1 MGERRGTMK
10 IYCAGPLFSQAERD
24 FLASCAHRLREEG
37 FDCFVPHEEVQ
48 RVELTPEGVFDH
60 DFEALSRADALLA
73 WVDGPQVDDGTACE
87 IGLFYGLMHQPGS
100 RRKGIVGFATDWRI
114 ERRRALWDHGGV
126 NLFVS
131 GAIRRA
137 GRLCWSFD
145 EALAQLVAWRRE
157 IEATPAAR

>member
-1 MGERRGTMK
+1 ME

-24 FLASCAHRLREEG
+24 FLASCARRLRGEG
-37 FDCFVPHEEVQ
+37 FFCFVPHEKEL
-48 RVELTPEGVFDH
+48 RVDPTPENVFDL

-73 WVDGPQVDDGTACE
+73 WLDGPQVDDGTACE
-87 IGLFYGLMHQPGS
+87 IGLFYGLMREPGS
-100 RRKGIVGFATDWRI
+100 RRKGIVGLATDLRL
-114 ERRRALWDHGGV
+114 ERRRGLWDHGGL

-145 EALAQLVAWRRE
+145 DARAQLAEWRRE
-157 IEATPAAR
+157 VEASAEP